1 MENIYNK
8 FVKSMFNILENN
20 KDKINIDLD
29 EIDYEQDSVLLDKVI
44 LTSNVIKNFTTYD
57 DKQWENSLKYVP
69 LSTFSFYNN
78 YKGDIKYIYNFG
90 TIEQKKDM
98 LENYKQLVY
107 KLYGKRLTKEI
118 LNMGRNIINESDK
131 VNLEISELIKESSN
145 YKNPTFI
152 AHLIDLIVYNDE
164 IRNNFIN
171 SNPIFEKLNDIDI
184 KATIKQLIISMMNIQ
199 ISSIS
204 YMQSVSD
211 VTSTFIKE
219 LFNNSKLLS
228 SIMDEFKSDKP
239 SNYNC
244 SCNEILC
251 NNMLKCNKVYDDIK
265 IIEKDPSSYRPSHIK
280 KHIRH
285 IILKIINILY
295 IMNQTKVLQNK
306 KIELFDYIKE
316 ISTSN
321 DDFINLLDKLNINNT
336 TEMKWSELLM
346 KIYENRDVIF
356 DITHKYKEQFF
367 NYIIEYINKS
377 EYINDELKTVIIDFI
392 KENVETI
399 DMNECKEYIKNINL
413 NTSNISRIV
422 DTIEKYL
429 SVPLKKQLYKRIY
442 K

>member
-8 FVKSMFNILENN
+8 FVKSMFDILESN
-20 KDKINIDLD
+20 KDKINIALD
-29 EIDYEQDSVLLDKVI
+29 EIDYEQDSVLLDRVI
-44 LTSNVIKNFTTYD
+44 LTNNLIKNFATYD
-57 DKQWENSLKYVP
+57 NNQWENSLKYIP

-90 TIEQKKDM
+90 TSEQKKEM

-118 LNMGRNIINESDK
+118 INTGRNIINESDK
-131 VNLEISELIKESSN
+131 VNFEISELIKESSN

-171 SNPIFEKLNDIDI
+171 SNPLFEKLNEIDI
-184 KATIKQLIISMMNIQ
+184 ESTIRQLIISIMNIQ
-199 ISSIS
+199 ITSVS
-204 YMQSVSD
+204 YMQSMSD
-211 VTSTFIKE
+211 VTSTYIKE

-228 SIMDEFKSDKP
+228 HIMDEFKSDTS

-244 SCNEILC
+244 GCNEILC
-251 NNMLKCNKVYDDIK
+251 NNMLKCNKIYDDIK
-265 IIEKDPSSYRPSHIK
+265 IVEKDPSLYRPSHIK

-285 IILKIINILY
+285 VILKIINILY
-295 IMNQTKVLQNK
+295 IMNQTQMLHNK
-306 KIELFDYIKE
+306 KIELFEYIKQ
-316 ISTSN
+316 ISESN
-321 DDFINLLDKLNINNT
+321 DDFIELLDKLNINST
-336 TEMKWSELLM
+336 TQMKWSELII
-346 KIYENRDVIF
+346 KIYENRDIIF
-356 DITHKYKEQFF
+356 DITNKYKEPFF
-367 NYIIEYINKS
+367 NSIIEYINKN
-377 EYINDELKTVIIDFI
+377 EQINDELKSTIIEFI
-392 KENVETI
+392 KEHIETI
-399 DMNECKEYIKNINL
+399 DLDECKEYIKNIDI
-413 NTSNISRIV
+413 NTPNISRVI